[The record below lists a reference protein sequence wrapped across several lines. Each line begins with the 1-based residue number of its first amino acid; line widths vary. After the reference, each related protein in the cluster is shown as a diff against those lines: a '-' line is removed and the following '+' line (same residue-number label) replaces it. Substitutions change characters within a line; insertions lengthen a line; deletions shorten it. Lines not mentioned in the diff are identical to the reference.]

1 MEEIATILEAE
12 EAYLT
17 FDYLRENAK
26 Q

>member
-1 MEEIATILEAE
+1 MEEIAKILEAE